1 MVIFPDNRSFC
12 FRLSYLFKFNNII
25 GFPGETTETVK
36 ETFEFI
42 QNVGLDY
49 YFIQP
54 FYFLH
59 HTPVY
64 KKAKKFGLTGQ
75 GLFWAHNTMKWTEAL
90 DHINQLFLEIDGA
103 TFVNPDYTLWEIAY
117 LQSKGMDLDEDE
129 VQASEKMAGKVREN
143 VLRSGDAALINM
155 LNKLPDESF
164 ARVAKILKSCS
175 QPGEGA

>member
-1 MVIFPDNRSFC
+1 MVNPS
-12 FRLSYLFKFNNII
+12 S
-25 GFPGETTETVK
+25 ETVK

-64 KKAKKFGLTGQ
+64 KQAKKFGLTGQ
-75 GLFWAHNTMKWTEAL
+75 GLYWTHDTMKWTEAL

-117 LQSKGMDLDEDE
+117 LQSKGMDLDEIKDY
-129 VQASEKMAGKVREN
+129 RI
-143 VLRSGDAALINM
+143 LINDM
-155 LNKLPDESF
+155 TQRQMVNFGLVQGGVTSRAWALPHHQGVDNMS
-164 ARVAKILKSCS
+164 
-175 QPGEGA
+175 